1 MKTQCTKKERGT
13 GALKDLME
21 LAGAIDQF
29 AYEYDTCKYMDQVDD
44 SEEHVLS
51 IMNDL
56 KKGNT
61 EKLAS
66 YFKSIMED
74 HKAFVKKA
82 EDILAQIE
90 GLASGQKTA
99 SESGNA
105 DSGSGKD
112 SHSDSAVIGGNNKG
126 NHNLGANNVGD
137 WNTGDYNTGNSNK
150 GNHNV
155 GSHNDGNGNVGDN
168 NMGYSNTG
176 HCNEGSFNTGNDN
189 KGNRNVGNNNTGG
202 YNTGYFNEGKYNA
215 GNKNE
220 GNSNTGHHNEGDG
233 NTGSWNIGDHNT
245 GDWNKGYRN
254 TGIFCTLKDPTVMLF
269 NRESSMTY
277 EEWLDS
283 KACSIMSFCPSRAS
297 NRQNWWNKLYKN
309 EQSAIMELPNFDAGI
324 FREITGIDVNS

>member
-13 GALKDLME
+13 GALKELME

-90 GLASGQKTA
+90 DFASGQKTA
-99 SESGNA
+99 LESGNA
-105 DSGSGKD
+105 DSGSGEN

-168 NMGYSNTG
+168 NM
-176 HCNEGSFNTGNDN
+176 
-189 KGNRNVGNNNTGG
+189 
-202 YNTGYFNEGKYNA
+202 
-215 GNKNE
+215 